1 VAAVA
6 ATLVTGP
13 TVIPMLTPRLIL
25 IGFGLALLLPVVP
38 FSLEMYSLRR
48 LNAAAFGTLMSL
60 EPAIAVL
67 AGLLVLDQIPRVWSL
82 LGVAFVVAAGIGAE
96 RAGARSHPEPPP
108 VPRPPAPSGS
118 EQEPRTQF
126 VSGV

>member
-1 VAAVA
+1 
-6 ATLVTGP
+6 
-13 TVIPMLTPRLIL
+13 
-25 IGFGLALLLPVVP
+25 
-38 FSLEMYSLRR
+38 MYSLRR

-118 EQEPRTQF
+118 ERVRAGTQDPVRLGGLARTGVPR
-126 VSGV
+126 SGTHAPPPR